1 MLITEIVTI
10 DGRQFVYN
18 HSDEDYF
25 IERDGVMYSE
35 AYDPIEFQN
44 KRIYSETLVKI
55 QKDEPKEPEE
65 ELKDSKEEVEEE
77 KVEEPEEEIEE

>member
-44 KRIYSETLVKI
+44 ERIYTETLVKI
-55 QKDEPKEPEE
+55 
-65 ELKDSKEEVEEE
+65 E
-77 KVEEPEEEIEE
+77 KEIEETEETEEEFEE

>member
-18 HSDEDYF
+18 YSDEDYF

-44 KRIYSETLVKI
+44 ERIYTETSIKI
-55 QKDEPKEPEE
+55 QEKSDET
-65 ELKDSKEEVEEE
+65 
-77 KVEEPEEEIEE
+77 EEEIGE

>member
-18 HSDEDYF
+18 HSNENYF

-44 KRIYSETLVKI
+44 ERIYTETSIKI
-55 QKDEPKEPEE
+55 QEKSDET
-65 ELKDSKEEVEEE
+65 
-77 KVEEPEEEIEE
+77 EEEIEE

>member
-10 DGRQFVYN
+10 DGKQFLYN
-18 HSDEDYF
+18 HSDEDYL

-44 KRIYSETLVKI
+44 ERIYKETSVKI
-55 QKDEPKEPEE
+55 EKDEPKE
-65 ELKDSKEEVEEE
+65 
-77 KVEEPEEEIEE
+77 

>member
-18 HSDEDYF
+18 HSNENYL

-44 KRIYSETLVKI
+44 ERIYTETLVKI
-55 QKDEPKEPEE
+55 QKESDETEE
-65 ELKDSKEEVEEE
+65 EVKEE
-77 KVEEPEEEIEE
+77 KVEESEEEIEE

>member
-18 HSDEDYF
+18 HSNENYL

-44 KRIYSETLVKI
+44 ERIYSETLVKI
-55 QKDEPKEPEE
+55 QEESDET
-65 ELKDSKEEVEEE
+65 
-77 KVEEPEEEIEE
+77 EEEIEE

>member
-18 HSDEDYF
+18 HSNENYL

-44 KRIYSETLVKI
+44 ERIYTETSIKI
-55 QKDEPKEPEE
+55 QEE
-65 ELKDSKEEVEEE
+65 SNET
-77 KVEEPEEEIEE
+77 EEEIEE

>member
-44 KRIYSETLVKI
+44 ERIYTETSIKI
-55 QKDEPKEPEE
+55 QEKSDET
-65 ELKDSKEEVEEE
+65 
-77 KVEEPEEEIEE
+77 EEEIEE

>member
-10 DGRQFVYN
+10 DGKQFVYN
-18 HSDEDYF
+18 HSNENYF

-44 KRIYSETLVKI
+44 ERIYTETSIKI
-55 QKDEPKEPEE
+55 QEESDET
-65 ELKDSKEEVEEE
+65 
-77 KVEEPEEEIEE
+77 EEEIEE

>member
-18 HSDEDYF
+18 HSDEDYL

-44 KRIYSETLVKI
+44 ERIYKETSVKI
-55 QKDEPKEPEE
+55 QEESDET
-65 ELKDSKEEVEEE
+65 
-77 KVEEPEEEIEE
+77 EEEIEE